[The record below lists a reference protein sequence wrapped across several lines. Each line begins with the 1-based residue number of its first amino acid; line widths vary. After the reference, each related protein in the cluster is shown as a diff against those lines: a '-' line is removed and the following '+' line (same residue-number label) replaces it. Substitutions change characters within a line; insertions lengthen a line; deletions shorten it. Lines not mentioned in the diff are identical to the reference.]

1 MTQIADALWTNY
13 SPSYSTK
20 NNCSSHCSTADQEP
34 SAHHPLSSL
43 WRKGHCTPSRLQT
56 YFSDGAILPWPQ
68 GVPDPTAATTLKTK
82 TDKLK
87 LEKEGKTSLYYYSH
101 SISLWC
107 GVPSMATSPLL
118 QPWKIISYLDFCIH
132 PSTGFPLPIHPGTTW
147 TFWSLHTS
155 PGLNSTPKYGLF
167 SLSYGP
173 LNDFFSD
180 WGTTCLLIDNNYAG
194 LSLNVTSFRKCLK
207 TPTCLQW
214 VTPTAHCTSPSHTVM
229 YHSVH
234 RDLSLSPTSFEL

>member
-107 GVPSMATSPLL
+107 GVPSRP
-118 QPWKIISYLDFCIH
+118 H
-132 PSTGFPLPIHPGTTW
+132 
-147 TFWSLHTS
+147 LHCYS
-155 PGLNSTPKYGLF
+155 PGKSSLIWTSASTLQLVSLFQSILALHEPFGL
-167 SLSYGP
+167 
-173 LNDFFSD
+173 
-180 WGTTCLLIDNNYAG
+180 CI
-194 LSLNVTSFRKCLK
+194 
-207 TPTCLQW
+207 
-214 VTPTAHCTSPSHTVM
+214 
-229 YHSVH
+229 
-234 RDLSLSPTSFEL
+234 LSPDLTLHLNMDYFLSPMGL